1 VRGVERELH
10 VLGRRARHV
19 AEVLPVTGLG
29 FAKYCPRV
37 GGTILPPM
45 KFS

>member
-10 VLGRRARHV
+10 VLGRRPRDV

-29 FAKYCPRV
+29 LEKYCPRV
-37 GGTILPPM
+37 GATNRPPM
-45 KFS
+45 KLS